1 MSSDGSNNS
10 PPNGAANRRGS
21 VTSAALSNLFQRSN
35 STSTGSVPAR
45 DSAAAAAARDQRRR
59 LSVTTLGL
67 SGTSP
72 QSANSPFGLR
82 RGSISTTNS
91 ESIDENAVDDE
102 DSAKTMPNTPYT
114 RHLSFGAQA
123 MRGIRPGP
131 ASPGTNGRLTSGGK
145 PLPPSTTAGIAPP
158 AVTTATA
165 RRTSISQASNAQSAR
180 PPSDLLLH
188 RSDNAYNWSEQ
199 LRSRAESTVT
209 GARHGFG
216 AGVSTSPPRNSVQH
230 DRTKSVSDLPA
241 PPQQAAAMKPKQP
254 ERPKPDHFQE
264 RILKGDFYMD

>member
-1 MSSDGSNNS
+1 MSNDGSNNS

-35 STSTGSVPAR
+35 STSSNSVPIR

-82 RGSISTTNS
+82 RGSISTTGS
-91 ESIDENAVDDE
+91 DSIDENAVDDE

-123 MRGIRPGP
+123 MRGMRPGP
-131 ASPGTNGRLTSGGK
+131 VSPGINGRRTSGGN
-145 PLPPSTTAGIAPP
+145 PRPSPTTTTAG
-158 AVTTATA
+158 T
-165 RRTSISQASNAQSAR
+165 
-180 PPSDLLLH
+180 
-188 RSDNAYNWSEQ
+188 
-199 LRSRAESTVT
+199 
-209 GARHGFG
+209 
-216 AGVSTSPPRNSVQH
+216 
-230 DRTKSVSDLPA
+230 
-241 PPQQAAAMKPKQP
+241 
-254 ERPKPDHFQE
+254 
-264 RILKGDFYMD
+264 